1 MKPPRVLRSVEAVRS
16 FIRKLN
22 DESSNG
28 ALVVVEGP
36 RDARALR
43 ALGFQGDLT
52 TLSENG
58 GMVRLAATAEQYRR
72 TILLFDLDQEGR
84 SLTKKAALLLE
95 GKNCAIDLFFRRALV
110 AATKGGIRQVEELG
124 RFTEYV
130 ERYP

>member
-1 MKPPRVLRSVEAVRS
+1 MKPPRILRSVESVRS

-52 TLSENG
+52 TLSKNG
-58 GMVRLAATAEQYRR
+58 GIVRLAGMAAQYRR

-84 SLTKKAALLLE
+84 SLTKKAARMLE
-95 GKNCAIDLFFRRALV
+95 GKNNAIDLFFRRALV